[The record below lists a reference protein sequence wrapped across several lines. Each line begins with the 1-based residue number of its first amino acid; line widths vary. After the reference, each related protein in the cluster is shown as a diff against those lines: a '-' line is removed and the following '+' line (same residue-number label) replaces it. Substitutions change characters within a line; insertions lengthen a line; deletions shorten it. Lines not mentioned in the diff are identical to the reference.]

1 MQKNA
6 YWYSQQ
12 GLMAGTVFKLVLKSL
27 QDEGHELAPAVQA
40 FMWDRAMAG
49 LTIPSGAACPHG
61 TGGACNC
68 TNCTAGGTGPLACPS
83 NEAKTAGVD
92 RTIVFYE
99 CDAWVDNP
107 FPFGSEF
114 AWDSTGQEEE
124 YVWGTCGAYLL
135 FLVHLDLPP
144 GFPPYATPPTPCGM
158 LYLGCIR
165 YLTER

>member
-40 FMWDRAMAG
+40 FMWDRAMVG
-49 LTIPSGAACPHG
+49 LTIPSGTACPHG
-61 TGGACNC
+61 SGGACNC
-68 TNCTAGGTGPLACPS
+68 SNCTAGGTGPLACPS
-83 NEAKTAGVD
+83 EKAKTAGAD

-99 CDAWVDNP
+99 CDAWVNNP

-124 YVWGTCGAYLL
+124 YVWGTYGSHSEL
-135 FLVHLDLPP
+135 FLGPS
-144 GFPPYATPPTPCGM
+144 PTGVPA
-158 LYLGCIR
+158 LRIPTHAVWHVPLGDHAWR
-165 YLTER
+165 TR